1 MSAARTPK
9 QRIVCVELGGN
20 IRPESCLPKAVDE
33 LLKRFELL
41 QTSQVW
47 ETPPVGC
54 EGCDNFLNA
63 AALIQTNLSPD
74 ELKAIFRQM
83 EREMGR
89 VRTDDKFAPRTIDID
104 ILVYD
109 GEVIEPEIWEYAHL
123 AVPVAEL
130 IPMLENVD
138 NGMILSEVSERMQKE
153 QAIKLRADVNLR

>member
-1 MSAARTPK
+1 
-9 QRIVCVELGGN
+9 
-20 IRPESCLPKAVDE
+20 
-33 LLKRFELL
+33 
-41 QTSQVW
+41 
-47 ETPPVGC
+47 
-54 EGCDNFLNA
+54 
-63 AALIQTNLSPD
+63 
-74 ELKAIFRQM
+74 M